1 MALFSSKYNKTLKI
15 NESMSIATIIGLG
28 TDMEGNINSNEVIK
42 IERREIYLCLE
53 Q

>member
-1 MALFSSKYNKTLKI
+1 MPLFSSEDNKAVKTNK
-15 NESMSIATIIGLG
+15 SMSIATIIGSG

-42 IERREIYLCLE
+42 IERREIYLCSE